1 MGLFDKIFRPAEAE
15 KSDEAIAKAKSLFQ
29 TLTAYQ
35 PMFTNWGG
43 AVYESEIVRAAID
56 ARARHISKLKVET
69 IGTANPSL
77 QTKLAQGPN
86 QWQTWSQF
94 LYRLSTILDVN
105 NTAFVVPVFD
115 ERMTITGVFPVLPS
129 SCSLVEYNNEIWLRY
144 QFALGQIAAV
154 EFRKCAILTKYQYKD
169 DFFGSSNWALKD
181 TMQLIHIQNQGIEE
195 GVKNAAT
202 FRFMA
207 QLANFAK
214 PEDLA
219 KERER
224 FTAENLSTESES
236 GGFLLFPNTYKD
248 IKQIDVK
255 PYSVDAAQMEQ
266 IRENVFNYF
275 GVNEDVL
282 QNKAKAEELEGF
294 FDGCIEPFAIQFSEA
309 LTKMLFSERERA
321 QGSYLI
327 ANANRLQYMST
338 SQKVAM
344 AQQLLDRGVMSVN
357 EARELFN
364 YSPVDNGDV
373 RFIRGEYTDAD
384 EKVNEVEDT
393 EDGQE

>member
-1 MGLFDKIFRPAEAE
+1 MSLFDKIFRPAEAKAQE
-15 KSDEAIAKAKSLFQ
+15 EAAQRAYSLFR
-29 TLTAYQ
+29 TLTAYS
-35 PMFTNWGG
+35 PVFTNWGG
-43 AVYESEIVRAAID
+43 AVYESEIVRASID
-56 ARARHISKLKVET
+56 ARARHISKLKVE
-69 IGTANPSL
+69 INGAANPAL
-77 QTKLAQGPN
+77 QAKLRLGPN

-94 LYRLSTILDVN
+94 LYRVSTILDVN
-105 NTAFVVPVFD
+105 NTAFVVPVLD
-115 ERMTITGVFPVLPS
+115 ERMHTTGVYPILPT
-129 SCSLVEYNNEIWLRY
+129 SCALVEYDGEVWLRY
-144 QFALGQIAAV
+144 QFSSGQVAAV
-154 EFRKCAILTKYQYKD
+154 ELRRCAILTKHQYRD
-169 DFFGSSNWALKD
+169 DFFGTSNGALHE
-181 TMQLIHIQNQGIEE
+181 TMQLMHIQNQGIEE

-219 KERER
+219 KERTR

-236 GGFLLFPNTYKD
+236 GGLLLFPNTYKD

-255 PYSVDAAQMEQ
+255 PYSIDSEQMKQ

-309 LTKMLFSERERA
+309 LTKMLFTERERA

-338 SQKVAM
+338 TQKVQM
-344 AQQLLDRGVMSVN
+344 AQQLLDRGVMSIN

-364 YSPVDNGDV
+364 YGEVDGGDV
-373 RFIRGEYTDAD
+373 RFIRGEYVDAD
-384 EKVNEVEDT
+384 EKVTELED
-393 EDGQE
+393 DNDQER